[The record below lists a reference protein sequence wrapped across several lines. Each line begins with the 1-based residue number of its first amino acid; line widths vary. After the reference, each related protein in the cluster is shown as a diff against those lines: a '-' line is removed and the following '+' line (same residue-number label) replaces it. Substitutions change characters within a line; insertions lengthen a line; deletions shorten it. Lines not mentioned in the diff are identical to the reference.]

1 MDDGTISA
9 QMAMDV
15 AMTKK
20 SLEFAASINASL
32 INGSFEKAAE
42 LQANMSRNAGLA
54 AQGIGAN
61 LNITV

>member
-1 MDDGTISA
+1 MDDA
-9 QMAMDV
+9 QMAMSV
-15 AMTKK
+15 AITKK
-20 SLEFAASINASL
+20 ALDFDASMSAAI

-42 LQANMSRNAGLA
+42 LQTSLSRDAGLA

>member
-1 MDDGTISA
+1 MEDTQVTA
-9 QMAMDV
+9 QMAMDL

-20 SLEFAASINASL
+20 ALDFDASMSAAI

-42 LQANMSRNAGLA
+42 LQANLARNAGLA

-61 LNITV
+61 VNIAI

>member
-1 MDDGTISA
+1 MEDSA
-9 QMAMDV
+9 IAAQGAMEV
-15 AMTKK
+15 AMMKK
-20 SLEFAASINASL
+20 SMDFEASMTASL